1 MASSA
6 MVNFYLIIETWFYGS
21 WLLLCSGGSCSSVCL
36 EGIAVNH
43 QHATIPEAPA
53 FVPLAWHVL
62 CLLHR
67 EQILQEKAFPP
78 SQLLVY
84 WLCSQEAEFHVLPS
98 PWRQWQAELQA
109 GTQPAG

>member
-6 MVNFYLIIETWFYGS
+6 MVNFYLIVETWFYSS
-21 WLLLCSGGSCSSVCL
+21 WLLLCSGGSCSVCL

-43 QHATIPEAPA
+43 QHVTNRRLQLL
-53 FVPLAWHVL
+53 FPLHGMCCVL
-62 CLLHR
+62 HGG
-67 EQILQEKAFPP
+67 QILQVRAFPP
-78 SQLLVY
+78 SQLLVN

-98 PWRQWQAELQA
+98 PWRQWQAELP